1 MEDITEPECGFEDV
15 KIKIHKTAICGTD
28 IHIYNWDH
36 WAQQTIVVPM
46 VIGHEYAGEI
56 VELGSHVHGLEIGQ
70 RVSGKAILIVV
81 FAGTALQASY
91 TCVVIQ

>member
-1 MEDITEPECGFEDV
+1 
-15 KIKIHKTAICGTD
+15 
-28 IHIYNWDH
+28 
-36 WAQQTIVVPM
+36 M

-70 RVSGKAILIVV
+70 RVSGKAILFVV

-91 TCVVIQ
+91 ICVVIQ